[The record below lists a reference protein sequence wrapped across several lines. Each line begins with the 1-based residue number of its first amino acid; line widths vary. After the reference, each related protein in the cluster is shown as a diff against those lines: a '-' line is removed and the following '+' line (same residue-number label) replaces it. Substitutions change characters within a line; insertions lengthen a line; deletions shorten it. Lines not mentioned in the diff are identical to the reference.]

1 MAREKVIGGSNEAAT
16 TEPVPSGP
24 PPLDPAKE
32 ASLRPTRLDQVIGQR
47 EVVERLRISL
57 EAARLRKEPLQHI
70 LLDGPPGLG
79 KTTLATVIPKELGVD
94 LITTSGPALTTPKDL
109 MPYLTNLTDHAVLFI
124 DEIHRMPRAVE
135 EFIYPAMEDFRIDI
149 VLGEGLGART
159 LSMPLKRFTLIG
171 ATTRSGKLTG
181 PLRDRFMSREHLDY
195 YGDEDLRTI
204 VTINAKKLKLK
215 IAHEAAFE
223 LAKRSRGTPR
233 IANALLYWINDFA
246 LTRGKGGEATL
257 EIVRDA
263 LAMRG
268 VDSEGLDVQDRRYLE
283 TLVRVFGG
291 GPTGVEALAATM
303 NIATDT
309 LSEEVEPFLLR
320 KELIIRTP
328 RGRQATVRGFQF
340 AGVLPKAPPDQ
351 GRLF

>member
-1 MAREKVIGGSNEAAT
+1 MAREKVIGGSGPIPGNAPT
-16 TEPVPSGP
+16 DDVVPI
-24 PPLDPAKE
+24 LDTAKD
-32 ASLRPTRLDQVIGQR
+32 ASLRPARLDQVIGQR

-57 EAARLRKEPLQHI
+57 SAARMRKEPLQHI
-70 LLDGPPGLG
+70 LFDGPPGLG
-79 KTTLATVIPKELGVD
+79 KTTLANVIPKELGVD
-94 LITTSGPALTTPKDL
+94 LITTSGPALTNPKDL

-124 DEIHRMPRAVE
+124 DEIHRLPRTVE

-181 PLRDRFMSREHLDY
+181 PMRDRFVSREHLDY
-195 YGDEDLRTI
+195 YGDEDLCTI
-204 VTINAKKLKLK
+204 VRINAKKLKLL
-215 IAHEAAFE
+215 IDDDAAYE

-233 IANALLYWINDFA
+233 IANALLYWISDFA
-246 LTRGKGGEATL
+246 LARGEGIATAA
-257 EIVRDA
+257 IVRDA

-268 VDSEGLDVQDRRYLE
+268 VDDDGLDAQDRRYLE

-328 RGRQATVRGFQF
+328 RGRQATVRGFQT
-340 AGVLPKAPPDQ
+340 AGVVPRSEPSE